1 MYNKYVFIQMKF
13 RKEYDSIGKINV
25 PSDRYWGAS
34 TERSKKFF
42 DIGEVYVQKILI
54 KSIAIIK
61 KAAAIVHKREK
72 QINSKI
78 ASSIIRA
85 SNEVISGK
93 LDSNFPLKVWQT
105 GSGTQTNMNVN
116 EVIAN
121 KAIEFL
127 GGKLGSKNPVHP
139 NDHVNK
145 SQSTNDVFP
154 TAMHIAIATE
164 TKNKLL
170 PSLNLLNKELKNK
183 VKKFKKIIKV
193 GRTHLQDATPLTLG
207 QEFSGYQSQL
217 EDCINRIKN
226 SVEEIY
232 FLAQGGTAVGTGI
245 NTKKNFDTKI
255 CKEISKLTKIKFKPS
270 KNKFASLAAHDSIVN
285 FSGTLNTT
293 AVCLLKIA
301 NDIRFLG
308 SGPRAGYG
316 ELTLPANEPG
326 SSIMPGKVNPTQS
339 EAVTMVCVKVIGN
352 HTGIT
357 IAGSQGQFELNV
369 FKPLIAHNILQSIDL
384 ISDSSKNFAKYCV
397 KGIKANVN
405 KIQKD
410 LDNSLMLVTALA
422 PKIGYDEA
430 ANIAKKALK
439 NNTTLKTEVLK
450 SGLMNEK
457 EYKKIVDPRKMI
469 QPE

>member
-1 MYNKYVFIQMKF
+1 MKF
-13 RKEYDSIGKINV
+13 RKEFDSIGKINV
-25 PSDRYWGAS
+25 QNDKYWGAS

-42 DIGEVYVQKILI
+42 DIGEIYVQKILI

-61 KAAAIVHKREK
+61 KAAAIVHKKDK
-72 QINSKI
+72 QIETKI
-78 ASSIIRA
+78 ARAIIKA
-85 SNEVISGK
+85 SNEIISGK
-93 LDSNFPLKVWQT
+93 LQNNFPLKVWQT
-105 GSGTQTNMNVN
+105 GSGTQTNMKEN
-116 EVIAN
+116 EVISN
-121 KAIEFL
+121 RAIKIL
-127 GGKLGSKNPVHP
+127 GGKLGSKKPVHP

-154 TAMHIAIATE
+154 TAMHIAIALQ

-170 PSLNLLNKELKNK
+170 PNLNLLNKELKK
-183 VKKFKKIIKV
+183 KIIKFKKIIKV

-217 EDCINRIKN
+217 QDCIKRIKIAIK
-226 SVEEIY
+226 EIY

-245 NTKKNFDTKI
+245 NTKKNFDKKI
-255 CKEISKLTKIKFKPS
+255 CKEIRKLTNINFKPS
-270 KNKFASLAAHDSIVN
+270 RNKFAALAAHDSIVN

-316 ELTLPANEPG
+316 ELNLPANEPG

-369 FKPLIAHNILQSIDL
+369 FKPLIAYNILQSIDL
-384 ISDSSKNFAKYCV
+384 LSDSTKNFANFCV
-397 KGIKANVN
+397 KGIKAN
-405 KIQKD
+405 KDKMKKD

-422 PKIGYDEA
+422 PKIGYDKA
-430 ANIAKKALK
+430 AQIAKRALK
-439 NNTTLKTEVLK
+439 NNTTLKTEVIK

-457 EYKKIVDPRKMI
+457 EYHKIVDPKKMI
-469 QPE
+469 QPA

>member
-1 MYNKYVFIQMKF
+1 MNQKTRQ
-13 RKEYDSIGKINV
+13 EQDSIGKIKVSN
-25 PSDRYWGAS
+25 SNFWGAQ
-34 TERSKKFF
+34 TQRSLKNFK
-42 DIGEVYVQKILI
+42 IGNNLMPIEIIHALVTIKMACAKVNQKQ
-54 KSIAIIK
+54 KSLAPKIANAIIS
-61 KAAAIVHKREK
+61 A
-72 QINSKI
+72 SKNI
-78 ASSIIRA
+78 LT
-85 SNEVISGK
+85 GK
-93 LDSNFPLKVWQT
+93 HDDQFPLSVWQT

-121 KAIEFL
+121 LANKKL
-127 GGKLGSKNPVHP
+127 TGKLGTNSPVHP

-145 SQSTNDVFP
+145 SQSTNDSFP
-154 TAMHIAIATE
+154 SAINIAASKKVTDELIPA
-164 TKNKLL
+164 
-170 PSLNLLNKELKNK
+170 LNEMEKILGSQS
-183 VKKFKKIIKV
+183 KKWKSIIKI
-193 GRTHLQDATPLTLG
+193 GRTHLQDATPLSLG

-226 SVEEIY
+226 AIKEIY

-245 NTKKNFDTKI
+245 NTKKNFDKKV
-255 CKEISKLTKIKFKPS
+255 CKEISKLTKISFKPS
-270 KNKFASLAAHDSIVN
+270 KNKFAALAAHDSIVN

-293 AVCLLKIA
+293 AVCLMKIA

-352 HTGIT
+352 HTGTT

-369 FKPLIAHNILQSIDL
+369 FKPLIAYNVLQSIDL
-384 ISDSSKNFAKYCV
+384 ISDSSKNFARYCV
-397 KGIKANVN
+397 RGIKANKE
-405 KIQKD
+405 KIKKD

-422 PKIGYDEA
+422 PKIGYDKA

-439 NNTTLKTEVLK
+439 NNTTLKTEIIK

-457 EYKKIVDPRKMI
+457 DFKKVVDPKKMI

>member
-1 MYNKYVFIQMKF
+1 MKF
-13 RKEYDSIGKINV
+13 RKEFDSIGPINV

-34 TERSKKFF
+34 TQRSKKYF
-42 DIGEVYVQKILI
+42 DIGEFLVRPVLI

-61 KAAAIVHKREK
+61 KAAAIVHVKEK
-72 QINSKI
+72 QILPHISN
-78 ASSIIRA
+78 AIIKA
-85 SNEVISGK
+85 SNEIISGK
-93 LDSNFPLKVWQT
+93 LDDHFPLKVWQT

-121 KAIEFL
+121 RAIEIL
-127 GGKLGSKNPVHP
+127 GGKKGSKKPVHP

-154 TAMHIAIATE
+154 TAMHIAIAME
-164 TKNKLL
+164 TKIKLL
-170 PSLNLLNKELKNK
+170 PALELLNKELKIK
-183 VKKFKKIIKV
+183 VSQFKDIIKV
-193 GRTHLQDATPLTLG
+193 GRTHLQDATPLSLG

-217 EDCINRIKN
+217 ENCIYRIKN
-226 SVEEIY
+226 ALNEIY

-245 NTKKNFDTKI
+245 NSKKGFDKKVIQEIKKITKI
-255 CKEISKLTKIKFKPS
+255 SFKPV
-270 KNKFASLAAHDSIVN
+270 KNKFAALAAHDEIVN

-293 AVCLLKIA
+293 AVCLMKIA

-316 ELTLPANEPG
+316 ELILPANEPG

-352 HTGIT
+352 HNGIT
-357 IAGSQGQFELNV
+357 MAGSHGHFELNV

-384 ISDSSKNFAKYCV
+384 LADSTKNFSLYCV
-397 KGIKANVN
+397 KGIKADKV
-405 KIQKD
+405 KIKEY

-422 PKIGYDEA
+422 PHIGYDNSA
-430 ANIAKKALK
+430 KIAKSALK
-439 NNTTLKTEVLK
+439 NNTTLKEEALK
-450 SGLMNEK
+450 TGLINEK
-457 EYKKIVDPRKMI
+457 DYNRIVNPKKMI
-469 QPE
+469 YPA